1 MVKSF
6 SGLIICLHT
15 KRKKLMFLSSYT
27 TLEIGKCY
35 KLLLLPR
42 TNTLSSNAYY
52 RVPLITAMTTK
63 SIDSATY

>member
-27 TLEIGKCY
+27 TLEIGEMLPNYYCFPEPIHLAVMPITEF
-35 KLLLLPR
+35 LL
-42 TNTLSSNAYY
+42 
-52 RVPLITAMTTK
+52 
-63 SIDSATY
+63 